1 MSYAGA
7 NKQYSLKKSC
17 YSLIKLPMG
26 LASIVKKCQNK
37 NHQLNSLKEKQ
48 LEMTDSMTYADQ
60 QGDKSLPDNDYV
72 AGTFGSDSE

>member
-1 MSYAGA
+1 
-7 NKQYSLKKSC
+7 
-17 YSLIKLPMG
+17 MG

-60 QGDKSLPDNDYV
+60 QDDKSLPDNDYV